1 VAPLV
6 PPGTRAVFFDAV
18 GTLIHPEP
26 PAPAVYAEA
35 ARRFGSR
42 LDLPSIAARFHTAFC
57 RQEELDHAGGLRT
70 DEAREVA
77 RWRAIVAEVL
87 DDVTDPE
94 GCFAFLY
101 AHFAR
106 PTAWRC
112 DPEAAAVVAAL
123 ASRGYRL
130 GIASNFD
137 ARLRQVA
144 AGLPGLAPIEF
155 LVISSEVGW
164 RKPAPEFFHQMC
176 ALRGEFR
183 TSPERQRGVSLPPS
197 LALGAGRRVV
207 QPLPGELRPDEV
219 LLVGDDP
226 VNDYAGARA
235 CGLHALL
242 YDPAGTEPVPEAAR
256 LLRWAD
262 LLGPVR

>member
-1 VAPLV
+1 MATSPAPRLI

-18 GTLIHPEP
+18 GTLIRPDP

-42 LDLPSIAARFHTAFC
+42 LDLSTVAARFRAAFR

-77 RWRAIVAEVL
+77 RWRTVVAEVL
-87 DDVTDPE
+87 DDVNDPE

-106 PTAWRC
+106 PAAWRTE
-112 DPEAAAVVAAL
+112 PEAAAVL
-123 ASRGYRL
+123 AELAGRGYRL

-137 ARLRQVA
+137 ERLRRVA
-144 AGLPGLAPIEF
+144 AGLPGLAAVEY
-155 LVISSEVGW
+155 LLISSEVGW
-164 RKPAPEFFHQMC
+164 RTPAPAFFHQMC
-176 ALRGEFR
+176 AQSG
-183 TSPERQRGVSLPPS
+183 
-197 LALGAGRRVV
+197 LAPA
-207 QPLPGELRPDEV
+207 EV

-226 VNDYAGARA
+226 VNDYGGAHA

-242 YDPAGTEPVPEAAR
+242 YDPGGTAPVPAAAR
-256 LLRWAD
+256 LSRWAD
-262 LLGPVR
+262 LLAPGP

>member
-1 VAPLV
+1 VAAV

-18 GTLIHPEP
+18 GTLIHPDP
-26 PAPAVYAEA
+26 PAPAVYAAA
-35 ARRFGSR
+35 ARRFGSL
-42 LDLPSIAARFHTAFC
+42 LDLPAVAERFRATFR
-57 RQEELDHAGGLRT
+57 RQEEIDHAGGLRT

-87 DDVTDPE
+87 DDVSDPE

-106 PTAWRC
+106 PAAWRC
-112 DPEAAAVVAAL
+112 DAEAAAVVAAL
-123 ASRGYRL
+123 AVRGYRL

-137 ARLRQVA
+137 ERLRQVA
-144 AGLPGLAPIEF
+144 EGLPGLAPVEY

-164 RKPAPEFFHQMC
+164 RKPAPAFFHQMC
-176 ALRGEFR
+176 AQSG
-183 TSPERQRGVSLPPS
+183 
-197 LALGAGRRVV
+197 LA
-207 QPLPGELRPDEV
+207 PGEV

-226 VNDYAGARA
+226 VNDYGGAHA

-242 YDPAGTEPVPEAAR
+242 YDPAGTGLVPPQAR
-256 LLRWAD
+256 LSRWAD
-262 LLGPVR
+262 LLALAPGPP

>member
-1 VAPLV
+1 VAPSGPSLI
-6 PPGTRAVFFDAV
+6 PPDVRAVFFDAV
-18 GTLIHPEP
+18 GTLIHPDP
-26 PAPAVYAEA
+26 PASAVYAEA

-42 LDLPSIAARFHTAFC
+42 LDLPTVAARFRAAFR
-57 RQEELDHAGGLRT
+57 RQEEIDHASGLRT

-94 GCFAFLY
+94 DCFAYLY

-106 PTAWRC
+106 PSAWRT
-112 DPEAAAVVAAL
+112 DPEAAAVL
-123 ASRGYRL
+123 AELRGRGYRL

-137 ARLRQVA
+137 GRLRRVA
-144 AGLPGLAPIEF
+144 EGLPGLAPVEY

-164 RKPAPEFFHQMC
+164 RKPAPAFFLQMC
-176 ALRGEFR
+176 AECG
-183 TSPERQRGVSLPPS
+183 LPP
-197 LALGAGRRVV
+197 A
-207 QPLPGELRPDEV
+207 EV

-226 VNDYAGARA
+226 VNDHGGARA

-242 YDPAGTEPVPEAAR
+242 YGAVGSEAVPAEAR

-262 LLGPVR
+262 LLPPVR

>member
-1 VAPLV
+1 MAPTGAAPRLI

-18 GTLIHPEP
+18 GTLIHPDP
-26 PAPAVYAEA
+26 PAPAAYAEA
-35 ARRFGSR
+35 ARRFNSR
-42 LDLPSIAARFHTAFC
+42 LDLPAIAARFRTAFR
-57 RQEELDHAGGLRT
+57 RQEEIDHAAGLRT

-106 PTAWRC
+106 PSAWRT
-112 DPEAAAVVAAL
+112 DPEAAAVLTELRA
-123 ASRGYRL
+123 RGYRL

-137 ARLRQVA
+137 ERLRGVA
-144 AGLPGLAPIEF
+144 EGLPGLAPVEY

-164 RKPAPEFFHQMC
+164 RKPAPAFFDQMC
-176 ALRGEFR
+176 AQCG
-183 TSPERQRGVSLPPS
+183 LPP
-197 LALGAGRRVV
+197 A
-207 QPLPGELRPDEV
+207 EV

-226 VNDYAGARA
+226 VNDYGGAHA

-242 YDPAGTEPVPEAAR
+242 YDPEGTEPVPAEAR

-262 LLGPVR
+262 LLAPVR